1 MIDTK
6 QIAENYSLAKDLE
19 ALYKTNRREFIRQ
32 VKPKIR
38 FAYSVNDKTKG
49 KFIRRFNGEY
59 NLIEANPNDV
69 ITHTDTFQQVKPYH
83 QSTENHINVG
93 QELSSRVFRVAEHF
107 LSGGRCDV
115 PEIYVNGYGTLLFTD
130 GRHKTALAADCG
142 LRKMLFVIDNDG
154 LNNLTS
160 RKLFNYKLIISGG

>member
-1 MIDTK
+1 MICTK

-19 ALYKTNRREFIRQ
+19 TLYKTNRQEFIRH

-38 FAYSVNDKTKG
+38 FAYSVNGKTKS
-49 KFIRRFNGEY
+49 KFIRKFDGEY

-69 ITHTDTFQQVKPYH
+69 ITHTD
-83 QSTENHINVG
+83 
-93 QELSSRVFRVAEHF
+93 
-107 LSGGRCDV
+107 
-115 PEIYVNGYGTLLFTD
+115 
-130 GRHKTALAADCG
+130 GRHRTALAADCG

-160 RKLFNYKLIISGG
+160 RKLFNHKLIISGG